1 MFPNPKFDAQKS
13 CLCQE
18 FLGVNVQIALNKS
31 LRLPRIVH
39 TATESIRV
47 HWHITLG
54 AHQNCQSPHT
64 FVARFTSVAKICQ
77 TILNPCSVWK
87 AHYHGKKP
95 LKFPCPNKC
104 VRKHKKKYHLQTSF
118 SEQKMFVSPSQTNQI
133 ASDPLLKNNFF
144 TNFQGTGPREGPV
157 HLSRF
162 VLRVHVQKTF
172 AELILEP

>member
-104 VRKHKKKYHLQTSF
+104 VRKHKKIPSSNIIFWTENVCLPVPNESDRFWPLIEEQLFHKF
-118 SEQKMFVSPSQTNQI
+118 SRHWATRRSS
-133 ASDPLLKNNFF
+133 SLK
-144 TNFQGTGPREGPV
+144 
-157 HLSRF
+157 
-162 VLRVHVQKTF
+162 
-172 AELILEP
+172 